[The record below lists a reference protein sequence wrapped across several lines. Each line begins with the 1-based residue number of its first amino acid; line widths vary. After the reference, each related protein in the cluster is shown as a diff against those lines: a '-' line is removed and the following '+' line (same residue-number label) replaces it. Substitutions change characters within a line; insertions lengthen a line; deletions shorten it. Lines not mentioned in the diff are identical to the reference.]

1 MSFSSESSKVTPPVV
16 VMTIAGSDSSGGAG
30 IQADL
35 KTISAL
41 ECYGTTAITA
51 LTAQNTSGVNAVFP
65 ADAEF
70 VAKQISAVLEDMPVA
85 AFKTGMLYDAN
96 IAQSVASTLKNFFN
110 DSNRTIPP
118 LVIDPVCVSTS
129 GHRLL
134 ESDAISVLVNE
145 LFPLSTLITP
155 NKTEAEL
162 LLKMIDSHGA
172 DPETQISEISSV
184 RDAIKAA
191 KKLSSSG
198 SCDVLLKGGHLTTDT
213 VTMRALLSSWK
224 ETNEDDVHII
234 WKETEPNM
242 EILRVGNDIN
252 YNAQLVIDI
261 LFERKGNCTSIF
273 VRERIDSKSTHGT
286 GCTLSAAIA
295 CFLAK
300 GFSTFESVKH
310 ASEYTYAGI
319 QAAYPLGKGHG
330 PLNHMHALAERIL
343 PLPSK
348 QDQYPF
354 VRALIRSNA
363 EQWRK
368 YVEHPFVIQLG
379 KGTLPRECFVHFV
392 KQDYQYLKYYAR
404 AYGML
409 IAKSRSFSTIAP
421 SVDTLKNVLEESTK
435 HREHCRLSFGISEE
449 ELETTPESAATAA
462 YGASLLDAALHGD
475 ETKLIVTLAACLLG
489 YGEVGLWLKSRASI
503 QESGIVWKGNPYLK
517 WMEDYSGPHYQDAVR
532 IGLGILEDEARADPP
547 SAKRFAEW
555 KEAWNRCTL
564 LETQFW
570 DMAMNLS

>member
-1 MSFSSESSKVTPPVV
+1 
-16 VMTIAGSDSSGGAG
+16 
-30 IQADL
+30 
-35 KTISAL
+35 
-41 ECYGTTAITA
+41 
-51 LTAQNTSGVNAVFP
+51 
-65 ADAEF
+65 
-70 VAKQISAVLEDMPVA
+70 MPVA

-252 YNAQLVIDI
+252 YNAQLVIDT

-300 GFSTFESVKH
+300 GFS
-310 ASEYTYAGI
+310 SE
-319 QAAYPLGKGHG
+319 LSSS
-330 PLNHMHALAERIL
+330 LCLRC
-343 PLPSK
+343 
-348 QDQYPF
+348 QD
-354 VRALIRSNA
+354 
-363 EQWRK
+363 
-368 YVEHPFVIQLG
+368 
-379 KGTLPRECFVHFV
+379 
-392 KQDYQYLKYYAR
+392 
-404 AYGML
+404 
-409 IAKSRSFSTIAP
+409 
-421 SVDTLKNVLEESTK
+421 
-435 HREHCRLSFGISEE
+435 
-449 ELETTPESAATAA
+449 
-462 YGASLLDAALHGD
+462 
-475 ETKLIVTLAACLLG
+475 
-489 YGEVGLWLKSRASI
+489 
-503 QESGIVWKGNPYLK
+503 
-517 WMEDYSGPHYQDAVR
+517 
-532 IGLGILEDEARADPP
+532 
-547 SAKRFAEW
+547 
-555 KEAWNRCTL
+555 
-564 LETQFW
+564 
-570 DMAMNLS
+570 